1 MLAVTQLLLAAAEK
15 GGHET
20 VEAPNPILP
29 EMNEV
34 IWGVIS
40 FAVLFVAISKFALP
54 AIRKAMKDREDRIRG
69 DLEQAEQSKQQAQT
83 VFDDYQRQL
92 ADARNE
98 AGRIIEESRKAA
110 DELRKDLMV
119 KAEDEAAA
127 LRARVQG
134 DVDATVARAK
144 ADLQREAAD
153 FAVTLAEKVVQRS
166 LDRDAQTALI
176 DRYIA
181 EVGGMTPNGGSSN

>member
-1 MLAVTQLLLAAAEK
+1 MLAVTQLLLAAAQK
-15 GGHET
+15 DVS
-20 VEAPNPILP
+20 VEAPNPIVP
-29 EMNEV
+29 EWNEV

-40 FAVLFVAISKFALP
+40 FAVLAVILVKFALP
-54 AIRKAMKDREDRIRG
+54 AIRKVMKDREDRIRG
-69 DLEQAEQSKQQAQT
+69 DLEQAEQTKHQAQT
-83 VFDDYQRQL
+83 VLDDYQRQL

-98 AGRIIEESRKAA
+98 AGRIIEEARKAA
-110 DELRKDLMV
+110 DELRKDLMA
-119 KAEDEAAA
+119 KAEVEASA
-127 LRARVQG
+127 LRVRVQG

-166 LDRDAQTALI
+166 LDREAQTALI

-181 EVGGMTPNGGSSN
+181 EVGGMTPNGGSAN